1 MTTLGKIDKFIP
13 ATGDWTQYIERM
25 NRFFIANKISE
36 EPRKKAVLLS
46 SGGAETCSLLRNL
59 VAAAKP
65 SDKSYNELLRVM
77 NEHQNPKPSVIME
90 RYKFNKRDRQLGES
104 IPFYE
109 TKIKHLSEH
118 CDFRVTLEDMIR
130 DRLVCGVRG
139 PKIQQSLLAETEL
152 SFDRALKIASV
163 MERAEKNVCDIDGSS
178 GLEKMEGLNSMY
190 SEMAIILFKLFN
202 SS

>member
-1 MTTLGKIDKFIP
+1 M
-13 ATGDWTQYIERM
+13 
-25 NRFFIANKISE
+25 
-36 EPRKKAVLLS
+36 
-46 SGGAETCSLLRNL
+46 
-59 VAAAKP
+59 
-65 SDKSYNELLRVM
+65 
-77 NEHQNPKPSVIME
+77 
-90 RYKFNKRDRQLGES
+90 
-104 IPFYE
+104 
-109 TKIKHLSEH
+109 SEH
-118 CDFRVTLEDMIR
+118 CDFGVTLEDMIR
-130 DRLVCGVRG
+130 DRLVCGVRD